1 MYSVNSYQ
9 DIKDPSDLEDE
20 QRYNSILSSLLEEFD
35 PECGNYATFKQGCIR
50 EAQRIMKERA
60 WEYEEEEDDQQF
72 SLDNFDTGWLLKSRA
87 STLEN
92 LPFCMFS

>member
-9 DIKDPSDLEDE
+9 DIKSPSDLDDE
-20 QRYNSILSSLLEEFD
+20 QRYNSILNSLLEEFD

-60 WEYEEEEDDQQF
+60 WEYEEEEDD
-72 SLDNFDTGWLLKSRA
+72 
-87 STLEN
+87 
-92 LPFCMFS
+92 

>member
-20 QRYNSILSSLLEEFD
+20 QRYNAILNSLLEEFD

-50 EAQRIMKERA
+50 QARRIMKERA
-60 WEYEEEEDDQQF
+60 WENE
-72 SLDNFDTGWLLKSRA
+72 GK
-87 STLEN
+87 EN
-92 LPFCMFS
+92 D

>member
-9 DIKDPSDLEDE
+9 DIKSPFDLDDE
-20 QRYNSILSSLLEEFD
+20 QRYNSILNSLLEEFD

-60 WEYEEEEDDQQF
+60 WEYEDEEEND
-72 SLDNFDTGWLLKSRA
+72 
-87 STLEN
+87 
-92 LPFCMFS
+92 

>member
-20 QRYNSILSSLLEEFD
+20 QRYNSILNGLLEEFD

-50 EAQRIMKERA
+50 QAQRIMKEQA
-60 WEYEEEEDDQQF
+60 WENEEEE
-72 SLDNFDTGWLLKSRA
+72 
-87 STLEN
+87 E
-92 LPFCMFS
+92 

>member
-20 QRYNSILSSLLEEFD
+20 QRYNAILNSLLEEFD

-50 EAQRIMKERA
+50 QARRIMKERA
-60 WEYEEEEDDQQF
+60 WENKENEE
-72 SLDNFDTGWLLKSRA
+72 
-87 STLEN
+87 
-92 LPFCMFS
+92 